1 MGTLSN
7 FDQITKIISEKGYRI
22 LIPELPIFDLPLLK
36 TSAKEISNF
45 LSEFI
50 SKLKLK
56 NVILLGNSL
65 GGHIALI
72 YTIKNQSNVKGLILT
87 GSSGLYEKSMGET
100 FPRREDYEYIK
111 LKTQEVFY
119 DPKVASKKLI
129 DSVYKNVNN
138 RKRAIRILAL
148 AKSAIRHNLSKE
160 LKIIQIPTLLIWGN
174 NDQVTPPEVAKEFK
188 NLIKNSTIRWIDKCG
203 HAPMMEHPIIFS
215 NFCLKWLKITDEN

>member
-1 MGTLSN
+1 
-7 FDQITKIISEKGYRI
+7 
-22 LIPELPIFDLPLLK
+22 
-36 TSAKEISNF
+36 
-45 LSEFI
+45 
-50 SKLKLK
+50 
-56 NVILLGNSL
+56 
-65 GGHIALI
+65 
-72 YTIKNQSNVKGLILT
+72 
-87 GSSGLYEKSMGET
+87 MGET

-119 DPKVASKKLI
+119 DPKIATKKLI

-215 NFCLKWLKITDEN
+215 NFCLKWLKIIDEN